1 MKKMIASL
9 AAFFLV
15 LSVPSVIAQMP
26 LAVPAM
32 PVASLALERIGVVAA
47 AQGKVELTT
56 PGQIGRIAQSGQM
69 IYMGDEVTTDA
80 KGQLQILLL
89 DETVFKIGPNS
100 SIIIDKFVYDPKTST
115 GEIKASITKGVFR
128 YVSGKIAAK
137 NPDSVKVKLP
147 TATIGFRGTIVGG
160 SVEPSGQGLVGL
172 LGPGDNND
180 SGARIGSFTI
190 DGEGGGQQEVNRSGF
205 GVEVDGNGGISDV
218 FQLSDDQINGLT
230 GGLDGDQGGGSGG
243 GAGGSGEGGDAGL
256 GGNSNMGD
264 LSGENNA
271 LTGANTLLLGGLEN
285 FSDNLN
291 DISDKMAQDIA
302 GQSGATPEAE
312 CATTTYEQLRAA
324 TGSGSYD
331 VSGVFGTNGS
341 LTGFC
346 EIVFGSSGEIGGG
359 SSYITVSEGGYTDST
374 IGAPTATSFSG
385 SGPASFSWTGVQG
398 SGGLFDITV
407 TLSNNCDITAES
419 LKVDVVYT
427 NAGGSTTPPSGSG
440 TGAGPLDPAGV

>member
-1 MKKMIASL
+1 MKKIVASL
-9 AAFFLV
+9 SAFFLV

-26 LAVPAM
+26 LSIPAM
-32 PVASLALERIGVVAA
+32 PAASLVLERIGVVAA

-56 PGQIGRIAQSGQM
+56 PGQIGRIAQSGQV
-69 IYMGDEVTTDA
+69 IFMGDEVTTDA

-100 SIIIDKFVYDPKTST
+100 SIIIDKFVYDPKTSA

-205 GVEVDGNGGISDV
+205 GVEVGADGGISGP

-230 GGLDGDQGGGSGG
+230 GGLGGGDQGGG
-243 GAGGSGEGGDAGL
+243 AGL
-256 GGNSNMGD
+256 GGDSNMGD

-271 LTGANTLLLGGLEN
+271 LVGANTLLLGGLES
-285 FSDNLN
+285 FSDSLN
-291 DISDKMAQDIA
+291 DVSVIGAQDA
-302 GQSGATPEAE
+302 RNQNGLGNPNGTTRVSDLSGLSGS
-312 CATTTYEQLRAA
+312 YSYS
-324 TGSGSYD
+324 GSGSFYQTLM
-331 VSGVFGTNGS
+331 SGSQYTVVGSFSASWVLNLATAQLENISIIIDTTTAQPTNGNIDPAY
-341 LTGFC
+341 TG
-346 EIVFGSSGEIGGG
+346 
-359 SSYITVSEGGYTDST
+359 
-374 IGAPTATSFSG
+374 TADVTHSIPAADLLVFSG
-385 SGPASFSWTGVQG
+385 LHDPNNSNIQAEITISNVNGQVAQSGT
-398 SGGLFDITV
+398 I
-407 TLSNNCDITAES
+407 N
-419 LKVDVVYT
+419 VVYNDNAT
-427 NAGGSTTPPSGSG
+427 TYANAGNGTLTADATPS
-440 TGAGPLDPAGV
+440 V

>member
-9 AAFFLV
+9 AVFFLV

-32 PVASLALERIGVVAA
+32 PSASMALERIGVVAA

-56 PGQIGRIAQSGQM
+56 PGQIGRIAQSGQA
-69 IYMGDEVTTDA
+69 IFMGDEVTTDE

-100 SIIIDKFVYDPKTST
+100 SIIIDKFVYDPKTSA

-180 SGARIGSFTI
+180 SGARVGSFTI

-230 GGLDGDQGGGSGG
+230 GGLGGDQG
-243 GAGGSGEGGDAGL
+243 GGSGEGGDAGL
-256 GGNSNMGD
+256 GGDPNMGD

-285 FSDNLN
+285 FSDSL
-291 DISDKMAQDIA
+291 SDVSVIGAQDA
-302 GQSGATPEAE
+302 RDQSGAVNPNG
-312 CATTTYEQLRAA
+312 TTRVSDLSGLSGSYSYS
-324 TGSGSYD
+324 GSGSFTQTLL
-331 VSGVFGTNGS
+331 SGITSNITGSFTASWVLNLATAQLTNIQI
-341 LTGFC
+341 
-346 EIVFGSSGEIGGG
+346 EVN
-359 SSYITVSEGGYTDST
+359 TDSPYSGNISNYDAAVTHSIPASDLLVFSGLHDPSYPNIQAEIT
-374 IGAPTATSFSG
+374 ISNANGQIAQNGTINVVYNDNATSANEGSG
-385 SGPASFSWTGVQG
+385 SATISH
-398 SGGLFDITV
+398 
-407 TLSNNCDITAES
+407 A
-419 LKVDVVYT
+419 
-427 NAGGSTTPPSGSG
+427 
-440 TGAGPLDPAGV
+440 

>member
-1 MKKMIASL
+1 MKKTIASL

-26 LAVPAM
+26 LAVPTM

-56 PGQIGRIAQSGQM
+56 PGQIGRIAQSGQV
-69 IYMGDEVTTDA
+69 IYMGDEVTTDE

-100 SIIIDKFVYDPKTST
+100 SIIIDKFVYDPKTIA

-160 SVEPSGQGLVGL
+160 SVEPNGQGLVGL

-205 GVEVDGNGGISDV
+205 GVEVGADGGISDV
-218 FQLSDDQINGLT
+218 FQLSDDQMNGLT
-230 GGLDGDQGGGSGG
+230 GGLGGDQS
-243 GAGGSGEGGDAGL
+243 GGSGEGGDAGL
-256 GGNSNMGD
+256 GGDSNMGD

-291 DISDKMAQDIA
+291 DISDKMAQEISD
-302 GQSGATPEAE
+302 QSGATPETG
-312 CATTTYEQLRAA
+312 CDQTTYEQLRAA
-324 TGSGSYD
+324 SGSGSYA
-331 VSGVFGTNGS
+331 VAGIFGTNGALS
-341 LTGFC
+341 GLC
-346 EIVFGSSGEIGGG
+346 EIFFGPSGEIGGG
-359 SSYITVSEGGYTDST
+359 SSYITISEGSLTDRTST
-374 IGAPTATSFSG
+374 EGLPETRPFSG
-385 SGPASFSWTGVQG
+385 SGPASFSWDDVEGN
-398 SGGLFDITV
+398 GGGTFDITV
-407 TLSNNCDITAES
+407 TLSNSGGTTAEN
-419 LKVDVVYT
+419 LKVEVVYT
-427 NAGGSTTPPSGSG
+427 TGNTGTPASGNG
-440 TGAGPLDPAGV
+440 TGTGPLDPAGV